1 MWLQSF
7 PSDGDKVKLLVLS
20 NLYAYEVPPPPPI
33 PTMSAEEEKGYY
45 LPADDVNGSTQTPV
59 IGNNCGA
66 VKATQNNNTI
76 GLNVI
81 QRMHSGA

>member
-1 MWLQSF
+1 
-7 PSDGDKVKLLVLS
+7 
-20 NLYAYEVPPPPPI
+20 
-33 PTMSAEEEKGYY
+33 MSAEEEKGYY
-45 LPADDVNGSTQTPV
+45 LPADDVSGSTQTPV